1 MIRKHGMMLGVAL
14 FAFVGGLAV
23 SHYAVTEAQAAQGMN
38 RVFELRTYTANEGKL
53 QALLDRFGGGETDLF
68 EKHGMRGIGYWV
80 PAESPLAE
88 NTLVYML
95 AHESREAARASWQA
109 FGADPDWATM
119 RDASEVDGRLT
130 GNVESIFLNPTDF
143 SPVK

>member
-1 MIRKHGMMLGVAL
+1 MIRKYGVRL
-14 FAFVGGLAV
+14 CIGLVAFLGGLAAN
-23 SHYAVTEAQAAQGMN
+23 HHAVTEAQEMN
-38 RVFELRTYTANEGKL
+38 RVFELRTYTVNEGKL
-53 QALLDRFGGGETDLF
+53 EALLDRFGGGETDLF

-95 AHESREAARASWQA
+95 AHESRDAARASWRA

-119 RDASEVDGRLT
+119 RDASQVDGRLVS
-130 GNVESIFLNPTDF
+130 NVESLFLNPTDF
-143 SPVK
+143 SPAR

>member
-1 MIRKHGMMLGVAL
+1 MIRKHGMILGVAL
-14 FAFVGGLAV
+14 FAFVGGLAA
-23 SHYAVTEAQAAQGMN
+23 SHHAATEAQAAQGMN
-38 RVFELRTYTANEGKL
+38 RVFELRTYTASDGKL

-88 NTLVYML
+88 STLVYML

-109 FGADPDWATM
+109 FFDDPDWATM

-130 GNVESIFLNPTDF
+130 ANVVSIFLNPTEF